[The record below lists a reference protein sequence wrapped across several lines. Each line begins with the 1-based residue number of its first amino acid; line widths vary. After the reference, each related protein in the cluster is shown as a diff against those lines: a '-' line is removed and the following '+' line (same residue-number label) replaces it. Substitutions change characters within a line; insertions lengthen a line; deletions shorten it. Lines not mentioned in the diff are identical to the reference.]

1 MVVGCGT
8 LLNMLTVDK
17 MRSAVMSLSAS
28 ERASLAHE
36 LILSLDD
43 PAEDD
48 LSGAQETE
56 IQRRLKMVR
65 EGTASGRP
73 AIEVFNA
80 IRAKYS

>member
-1 MVVGCGT
+1 MTTMEKV
-8 LLNMLTVDK
+8 
-17 MRSAVMSLSAS
+17 RSQVMTLSAS

-43 PAEDD
+43 PADYD
-48 LSGAQETE
+48 LSPTQETE

-73 AIEVFNA
+73 AAEVFA
-80 IRAKYS
+80 DIRAKYS